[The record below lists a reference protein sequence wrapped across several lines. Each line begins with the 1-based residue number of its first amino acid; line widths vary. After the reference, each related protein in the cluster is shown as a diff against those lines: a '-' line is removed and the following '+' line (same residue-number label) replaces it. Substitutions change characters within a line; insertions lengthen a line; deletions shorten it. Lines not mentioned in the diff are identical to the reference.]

1 MVQWTEGSSGKVIV
15 VLRYKQKI
23 SKQTSI
29 ITVYILSQRRLP
41 VINYHLL
48 STWPWTTCDHV
59 DFGIFGFLI
68 PLVNLLY
75 TNTSIPTGESSYIS
89 IGIFTL
95 FTETGGKDKLL
106 PYGFRWSKS
115 PVLSD
120 QGAESQDWI
129 CKYESVNKPPFICLF
144 YRKPLWWAYI
154 ET

>member
-1 MVQWTEGSSGKVIV
+1 MYYPKDVSLWLT
-15 VLRYKQKI
+15 
-23 SKQTSI
+23 I
-29 ITVYILSQRRLP
+29 IFLVHDPRQLVTM
-41 VINYHLL
+41 
-48 STWPWTTCDHV
+48 V

-120 QGAESQDWI
+120 RGGASQESLNMNLQI
-129 CKYESVNKPPFICLF
+129 NRLLF
-144 YRKPLWWAYI
+144 VCFTENRYDERTKKLSIPRGWWKWVQFAYYQSKWNA
-154 ET
+154 